1 MKAMSQ
7 TKIETYLKVQEEEFK
22 NPRPSADATQEEA
35 KGKSAP
41 STYERDNRAAAK
53 VFSFSLDFVDAVDL
67 SSYSTGLLV
76 GSWLLCIQHLP
87 CSVSFQCMLGGSM
100 EV

>member
-7 TKIETYLKVQEEEFK
+7 AKIETYLKVQEEEFK
-22 NPRPSADATQEEA
+22 NPRPSADSTQEEA

-41 STYERDNRAAAK
+41 TYERDNRAAAK
-53 VFSFSLDFVDAVDL
+53 VCAFSLAFVDAVDL
-67 SSYSTGLLV
+67 SSSHYFWLFV

-87 CSVSFQCMLGGSM
+87 CLVSFWSMLGSM